1 MPLDTIEKSDILNW
15 NSKEDI
21 ANTLEKRG
29 LNRLENVGNDDEIVM
44 ELDDDKFVAIVAA
57 SGDETASDYNSRMTS
72 TRQTQVVSTD
82 DFEQFTFTTRRRAW
96 DKHGQIKYN
105 RWQIEKQQFRPG
117 GEANTAL
124 EKLNSIEHGDSQ
136 SINQLYE
143 TKKVVNEFYDKF
155 ESIRADMVHKVS
167 GISEDEGEKKQNYAQ
182 TIFDR
187 LIFLHFIQEKKLLD
201 YNQDYLEE
209 NHDEVIENGG
219 DVYEEFYKPLFF
231 KWLATDQEHPD
242 DTLPY
247 LNGGLFTETDVER
260 EYENVRLG
268 EDTEETNKLFT
279 EILDF
284 LGDWNWHAD
293 ERLDIVDPNRLSPEL
308 LGHIFEKTVNQKEM
322 GAYYTPEEITHFM
335 SRNTIQPYILDRI
348 NEEFDKD
355 YEEIDELFKIPDE
368 VEEEDE
374 NSVVI
379 GDVEEI
385 EREEIEHLYFEVLQD
400 LKVLDPAVGSGAF
413 LLAAQEVLID
423 IYMSALQYFQKLEE
437 KASWEM
443 TEKIQDIVTEL
454 EDNAAK
460 TSAEK
465 SMHAKRQI
473 ILNNLY
479 GVDIDKGATE
489 ICKLRLWLSIVADLE
504 KGDDPHAVETLPNI
518 DFNIR
523 QGNSLIGFTEP
534 IEKALDDDID
544 DENSQF
550 NLKHYEPGAV
560 KNKYHEII
568 KPIKKYKEHQKEG
581 NEKEATKYRQE
592 AFKLLEEH
600 REKPDR
606 KILQQFREAGIE
618 DVDMDDIKE
627 FSPFHWVLEFAEVYS
642 EGGFDVI
649 IGNPPW
655 EEIKGNQNEF
665 FVDYDPLFDQRSTKQ
680 KDKKKEELLNDEEI
694 KEAYENYNRR
704 VDLLATYFKENNDY
718 ELQQPVI
725 DGRKQPI
732 ANDLSAL
739 FTERLFSL
747 AKDESYYSFIV
758 PNVLFSSAIGKS
770 IREEFLEN
778 KSLNHVIGMENKGAF
793 AGVDDRYKFS
803 VFTGLNSGKTENI
816 RAKFM
821 QRDVSIFRNQ
831 ENLIDLSR
839 KVLANYSPDV
849 KIFPMVEHQKQA
861 EVLNSMV
868 EPPQLRDQIS
878 NKWNADLYYEIKKGP
893 DNAYMTRDKEKA
905 DYPIYQGEN
914 IYQFAYNANYSW
926 GSKEEISLWS
936 ADEDREEV
944 ESAKKRVRGKNIDNL
959 KNAICEEFKEKKS
972 GSKKAFVNDLLEK
985 KRGKKLTKDDVRL
998 DCQEYR
1004 IVFRLI
1010 SNATNERT
1018 FISSVIPKDNICLNS
1033 AYTIRPQEIN
1043 VGEEDLEKE
1052 NLHSAYDK
1060 AFEDEELFAASG
1072 LLNSIAF
1079 DFIMRTKI
1087 DSNVVQYMVKETRV
1101 PRLSFGDNW
1110 FNYISERAAKLN
1122 CYGPEFEEMRERLGG
1137 IEAAT
1142 DKDER
1147 KRLQAEIDAA
1157 AFHAYG
1163 LDRDETK
1170 YVLDNFHTV
1179 DNPRMMTEDY
1189 FDMVLEKFDEL
1200 DEEGPLE

>member
-1 MPLDTIEKSDILNW
+1 MPLDTIEKSDILDW

-21 ANTLEKRG
+21 ADTLEKRG
-29 LNRLENVGNDDEIVM
+29 LNRLENVGSDDEIVM
-44 ELDDDKFVAIVAA
+44 ELDEEKFLAIVTA
-57 SGDETASDYNSRMTS
+57 SGEETASDYNSRMTS

-105 RWQIEKQQFRPG
+105 RWQIEKEQFRPG

-124 EKLNSIEHGDSQ
+124 EKLNNIEHGDSQ

-143 TKKVVNEFYDKF
+143 TKKVVNEFYEKF

-167 GISEDEGEKKQNYAQ
+167 GIPEDEGEKKQNYAQ

-209 NHDEVIENGG
+209 NHDEIIENGG

-260 EYENVRLG
+260 EYEDVRLG

-374 NSVVI
+374 NSVII
-379 GDVEEI
+379 GDIDEI

-423 IYMSALQYFQKLEE
+423 IYMSALQYFQKLDE

-443 TEKIQDIVTEL
+443 TEKIQDLVTEL
-454 EDNAAK
+454 ENNAAK

-504 KGDDPHAVETLPNI
+504 KGDDPHKVETLPNI

-534 IEKALDDDID
+534 IEKALNDDIE
-544 DENSQF
+544 DEKSQA
-550 NLKHYEPGAV
+550 NLNQYSPDAIH
-560 KNKYHEII
+560 
-568 KPIKKYKEHQKEG
+568 KKYNDIIQKIKTYKKHEKEG
-581 NEKEATKYRQE
+581 NGEKAEKARQE
-592 AFKLLEEH
+592 AFQLLEKY
-600 REKPDR
+600 REDPDE
-606 KILQQFREAGIE
+606 KILQQFHEAGIE
-618 DVDMDDIKE
+618 DVDMEDIKE

-655 EEIKGNQNEF
+655 EEVKLTRGEF
-665 FVDYDPLFDQRSTKQ
+665 FSKYDPAFRQRDKDEKDQKEEELLEDSEIVEEYE
-680 KDKKKEELLNDEEI
+680 KKKEEKTNLAD
-694 KEAYENYNRR
+694 YFTSSGNYNLQTSV
-704 VDLLATYFKENNDY
+704 VDGKTLSGNTDLAPLFAERIFDITKETGYVSLLLPKTKIFTAGSKKSLRKELLDSTSISHVLNFENRGIFDDLHQQKKFGIITYHMQGSTDKVLTSYEKGKTDVLRNMDNLAVEAPRLVLEEYSPETVSFPAIRSKLHMETIESLIRNPQLGKEKSDSWNLVPYRELDKNKARDRFFNDRDRGDY
-718 ELQQPVI
+718 PVVGGTTI
-725 DGRKQPI
+725 HQYSYRKPH
-732 ANDLSAL
+732 AEEPNLWSLDEDKDSETSAKA
-739 FTERLFSL
+739 R
-747 AKDESYYSFIV
+747 
-758 PNVLFSSAIGKS
+758 
-770 IREEFLEN
+770 IRE
-778 KSLNHVIGMENKGAF
+778 K
-793 AGVDDRYKFS
+793 
-803 VFTGLNSGKTENI
+803 
-816 RAKFM
+816 
-821 QRDVSIFRNQ
+821 
-831 ENLIDLSR
+831 
-839 KVLANYSPDV
+839 NY
-849 KIFPMVEHQKQA
+849 
-861 EVLNSMV
+861 
-868 EPPQLRDQIS
+868 
-878 NKWNADLYYEIKKGP
+878 
-893 DNAYMTRDKEKA
+893 
-905 DYPIYQGEN
+905 
-914 IYQFAYNANYSW
+914 
-926 GSKEEISLWS
+926 
-936 ADEDREEV
+936 
-944 ESAKKRVRGKNIDNL
+944 DNL
-959 KNAICEEFKEKKS
+959 KSKLVRQLGWENSSKS
-972 GSKKAFVNDLLEK
+972 QISFLNSKLEK
-985 KRGKKLTKDDVRL
+985 KRGKEYSSEDVLL
-998 DCQEYR
+998 DSTAYR
-1004 IVFRLI
+1004 PVFRKVTQT
-1010 SNATNERT
+1010 TNERT
-1018 FISSVIPKDNICLNS
+1018 MISAILPPGVATVDPIT
-1033 AYTIRPQEIN
+1033 TIRPYKIDAN
-1043 VGEEDLEKE
+1043 
-1052 NLHSAYDK
+1052 
-1060 AFEDEELFAASG
+1060 EDELDEFPLRSIYKRRFTDRELFVVTG
-1072 LLNSIAF
+1072 ILNSICF
-1079 DFIMRTKI
+1079 DYLLRPKVEANI
-1087 DSNVVQYMVKETRV
+1087 SNYKVLETQAPRINGQKE
-1101 PRLSFGDNW
+1101 W
-1110 FNYISERAAKLN
+1110 FKYISERSAKLN
-1122 CYGPEFEEMRERLGG
+1122 CYRDEFKEIRERLD
-1137 IEAAT
+1137 IEAVE
-1142 DKDER
+1142 DEEER
-1147 KRLQAEIDAA
+1147 AKLRAEIDAA
-1157 AFHAYG
+1157 VIHAYG
-1163 LDRDETK
+1163 LDREEAKFLINDFDTIE
-1170 YVLDNFHTV
+1170 
-1179 DNPRMMTEDY
+1179 NPDLMTEDY